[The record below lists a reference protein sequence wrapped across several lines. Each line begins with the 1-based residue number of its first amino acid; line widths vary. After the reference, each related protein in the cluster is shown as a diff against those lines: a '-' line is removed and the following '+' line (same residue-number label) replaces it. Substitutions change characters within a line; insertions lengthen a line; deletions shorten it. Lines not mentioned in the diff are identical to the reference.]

1 LREPAHVRKGRIM
14 QDGKHVILIVDDD
27 PDVRD
32 VIGLVLAKHSYVV
45 VDAENARQGLQ
56 RYTET
61 HPDLII
67 VDLMMEDV
75 DSGTNLVKE
84 LQALGNTAP
93 VFLLSSVGDGLSMTA
108 DQSDLGVEGILQK
121 PLLPSTLLSLVKA
134 KLT

>member
-1 LREPAHVRKGRIM
+1 
-14 QDGKHVILIVDDD
+14 VILIVDDD

-32 VIGLVLAKHSYVV
+32 VIGLVLGKHSYVV
-45 VDAENARQGLQ
+45 VGAESARQGLQ
-56 RYTET
+56 RYKET

-93 VFLLSSVGDGLSMTA
+93 VYLLSSVGDGLSMTT
-108 DQSDLGVEGILQK
+108 DHSDLGLAGVLQK
-121 PLLPSTLLSLVKA
+121 PLLPSTLLSLVRA
-134 KLT
+134 KLA

>member
-1 LREPAHVRKGRIM
+1 M
-14 QDGKHVILIVDDD
+14 QDGKHVILVVDDD

-32 VIGLVLAKHSYVV
+32 VIGLVLGKHNYVV
-45 VDAENARQGLQ
+45 VDAENARQGLR

-108 DQSDLGVEGILQK
+108 DQSDLGVAGILQK